1 MQQQQQQQQQQPPPA
16 AAGSNLI
23 PFELLVGVPLGNK
36 RSIRVV
42 IRIYIYTHKYNL
54 FISFLFAR
62 VCSVTTKTGLIA
74 SFFGVFFSVSCV
86 NKPEERINNGPTVPS
101 HPRHISLTF
110 FPPLFLSSFSFSF
123 FFFFLRSFLL
133 LIRVPVRQVNLTDEK
148 RPIRWTLKLA
158 HIPARDSKKSP
169 SLSLLFLC
177 LFLSPSRE
185 WLAKQSYRYVKLVW
199 TSLSN

>member
-1 MQQQQQQQQQQPPPA
+1 VQQQQQQQQPPPA

-123 FFFFLRSFLL
+123 YFFFFFFFFLPSS
-133 LIRVPVRQVNLTDEK
+133 
-148 RPIRWTLKLA
+148 
-158 HIPARDSKKSP
+158 HSSSSP
-169 SLSLLFLC
+169 SGKSD
-177 LFLSPSRE
+177 
-185 WLAKQSYRYVKLVW
+185 WWKTSYQMDVETCSYSGKR
-199 TSLSN
+199 